1 MYQNK
6 VYMWDH
12 YFNFALKLDRIYTG
26 RNYGKMQTFQF
37 YNFPPK
43 ISAAVGLS
51 AAMGLNIAS
60 TGHHNGEDEDT
71 G

>member
-1 MYQNK
+1 
-6 VYMWDH
+6 
-12 YFNFALKLDRIYTG
+12 
-26 RNYGKMQTFQF
+26 MQTFQF